1 MFKFES
7 KTLDFAHKFD
17 KTPRPAPDY
26 EKHHHEFFEILYF
39 VQGDATFTVE
49 DRTYDLE
56 PGDVVFIQP
65 GEHHYVTFNPEKC
78 YERYVLKFHETE
90 LPKRMFKKLQNRA
103 TFYKATEEMHAVF
116 RDLDRIH
123 EHFKGE
129 DLTLLFGCRMLEIMI
144 LLCQKPELE
153 KAVNRDTM
161 ITKIINYIGENL
173 TERLSLADICKHFHF
188 SQSYISNKFSN
199 HMRSSIISYVRTKK
213 ILAAHR
219 EIVRG
224 EKATA
229 VAEKYGFSDYSTFYR
244 SYVKVMGFSPAKNK

>member
-1 MFKFES
+1 
-7 KTLDFAHKFD
+7 
-17 KTPRPAPDY
+17 
-26 EKHHHEFFEILYF
+26 
-39 VQGDATFTVE
+39 
-49 DRTYDLE
+49 
-56 PGDVVFIQP
+56 
-65 GEHHYVTFNPEKC
+65 
-78 YERYVLKFHETE
+78 
-90 LPKRMFKKLQNRA
+90 
-103 TFYKATEEMHAVF
+103 
-116 RDLDRIH
+116 
-123 EHFKGE
+123 
-129 DLTLLFGCRMLEIMI
+129 MLEIMI

-173 TERLSLADICKHFHF
+173 TERLSLADICEHFHF